1 MQDLDCEARSI
12 RSTCRSL
19 DQSNSSSTNGRFNI
33 LRRTIPI
40 LNEENNKSENSIF
53 SDNTISINNISSN
66 TISLNNIN
74 INNISFNSIL
84 SVDSNDENKS
94 KQFKKTN
101 SLLSRRNKISPADEN
116 SDNFSSLINITAIVN
131 EQSSIID
138 GYINSVQSSFL
149 IPKKLTVMVV
159 DDSAMNRKIVRRTIE
174 GYRSV
179 NALTGCQVAIEEADD
194 GLTAIEKYKAIT
206 SDNNES
212 VDLFVLG
219 EIFLLDLFIQI
230 LLLMRSF
237 IIIVICNVIIIM
249 IVKISSSSSS
259 SYSRWDFF
267 FLSLL
272 ISSSSSSL
280 LL

>member
-12 RSTCRSL
+12 RSTYRSL
-19 DQSNSSSTNGRFNI
+19 DQSNSSSANSRFNI
-33 LRRTIPI
+33 LSRTIPI
-40 LNEENNKSENSIF
+40 LNEENNKSENNN
-53 SDNTISINNISSN
+53 NTISNIS
-66 TISLNNIN
+66 
-74 INNISFNSIL
+74 
-84 SVDSNDENKS
+84 S

-116 SDNFSSLINITAIVN
+116 SDNFSSLINITTIVN

-174 GYRSV
+174 GYRSA
-179 NALTGCQVAIEEADD
+179 NALTGCQVVIEEADD

-212 VDLFVLG
+212 VDLIVLG
-219 EIFLLDLFIQI
+219 EIYFTGFTTHLCDYQMLFYSFLFLA
-230 LLLMRSF
+230 LLVC
-237 IIIVICNVIIIM
+237 I
-249 IVKISSSSSS
+249 
-259 SYSRWDFF
+259 
-267 FLSLL
+267 
-272 ISSSSSSL
+272 
-280 LL
+280 